1 MTVVQDRPPAQR
13 APVEDTNRQVPQDIP
28 AEQAVLG
35 GVMLS
40 KQACAEVLEIISGA
54 DFYRPA
60 HQKIFDAIVRLYGRG
75 DPVDA
80 ITVATELAD
89 TGDLMKVGG
98 APYIHTLVS
107 MVPTAASAA
116 YYARKVAERATQRRL
131 IEAGMRIIQLGYR
144 AGEDIARSMTEVA
157 TLAQQAVYEVT
168 AREAAEGYS
177 LLGDLLEPTLN
188 EIEAIGNRGGE
199 LTGLPTGFIDL
210 DRLLNGLHPGQL
222 ILVAARPSMGK
233 STLTTDIARHV
244 SIHTNKSA
252 AIFSLEMGKIEL
264 VMRIL
269 SAESR
274 VPLHILRSGHLG
286 DDEWMRLARCMGD
299 IADAPLIIDDT
310 PSLTLMQLRS
320 KAQRLKQTHDIKL
333 IVVDYI
339 QLMSSPK
346 RGASREREVAE
357 ISRGLKLLAKELEI
371 PVIGVC
377 QLNRGP
383 EARHDK
389 IPQLGDLRESGALEQ
404 DADVVILVHRDDYYD
419 RESPRAGEADFIV
432 AKNRNGPTDTITV
445 AAQLDKCRFVDM
457 AVPEGVVA

>member
-1 MTVVQDRPPAQR
+1 
-13 APVEDTNRQVPQDIP
+13 
-28 AEQAVLG
+28 
-35 GVMLS
+35 
-40 KQACAEVLEIISGA
+40 
-54 DFYRPA
+54 
-60 HQKIFDAIVRLYGRG
+60 
-75 DPVDA
+75 
-80 ITVATELAD
+80 
-89 TGDLMKVGG
+89 
-98 APYIHTLVS
+98 
-107 MVPTAASAA
+107 
-116 YYARKVAERATQRRL
+116 
-131 IEAGMRIIQLGYR
+131 MRIIQLGYR
-144 AGEDIARSMTEVA
+144 AGEDITRSMTEVA

-310 PSLTLMQLRS
+310 PSLTLMQ
-320 KAQRLKQTHDIKL
+320 
-333 IVVDYI
+333 
-339 QLMSSPK
+339 
-346 RGASREREVAE
+346 
-357 ISRGLKLLAKELEI
+357 
-371 PVIGVC
+371 
-377 QLNRGP
+377 
-383 EARHDK
+383 
-389 IPQLGDLRESGALEQ
+389 
-404 DADVVILVHRDDYYD
+404 
-419 RESPRAGEADFIV
+419 
-432 AKNRNGPTDTITV
+432 
-445 AAQLDKCRFVDM
+445 
-457 AVPEGVVA
+457 